1 MNNDYVKK
9 LFEEDESVYRVY
21 LSPDTG
27 VMLLVKRE
35 IEGMSTDTYNYILTF
50 TGNVNYNNDLRD
62 KDYNKK
68 LKEKAKLQAKKK

>member
-1 MNNDYVKK
+1 
-9 LFEEDESVYRVY
+9 
-21 LSPDTG
+21 
-27 VMLLVKRE
+27 MLLVKRE